1 MKMVKKIL
9 LGIVTA
15 AAVLSLAGCGLR
27 KKGGNESMIKVP
39 LGSSKATVDETNE
52 STSDVSRGFKTLQT
66 KHTDAICKITNTIN
80 GTSCDGVMGYIFDYK
95 EETDKS
101 VSFTIAGLRIKTDSD
116 GKHFASAYVE
126 TYKNVDPETLET
138 GSGFMKLNGAKADP
152 ISASYD
158 YGWGPADGNFGK
170 ILVRSS
176 DVELALAA
184 NKVAGRENELDIWVE
199 LVANLGSGTTGRDG
213 TQGTYTVNFYH
224 TDPKRTKGDNNTLT
238 YTNKT
243 GCLLASANVSTT
255 NTAFTTELPQ
265 TEQGFYATVYG
276 GQTLTG
282 KWEFSAI
289 KKEAEEIEE

>member
-52 STSDVSRGFKTLQT
+52 STTDVSRGFKTLQT

-138 GSGFMKLNGAKADP
+138 GSGFMKLNGTKANP

-158 YGWGPADGNFGK
+158 YGWGSADGNFGK
-170 ILVRSS
+170 ILARPA
-176 DVELALAA
+176 DVEATLAA
-184 NKVAGRENELDIWVE
+184 NKALGRENEIDTWVE
-199 LVANLGSGTTGRDG
+199 LVANLGDG
-213 TQGTYTVNFYH
+213 TEGRNGTAGTYTVNFYYN
-224 TDPKRTKGDNNTLT
+224 DPGRTKGTGNNKLT
-238 YTNKT
+238 YDHSEYK
-243 GCLLASANVSTT
+243 LAYATVTTT